1 MTRKK
6 FYFALFFAF
15 FHFACYSQNDSL
27 KGGELYQSNFLID
40 GIQRNFIYYIP
51 LNYGKQDMHPLIIFL
66 HAENGNGK
74 SIIKNYG
81 NAIQLLADSSDAIVI
96 YPDAVNGNWND
107 KMEGNSN
114 ATDTINDV
122 GFISILIDYFRQ
134 VYGSNPS
141 KVYVA
146 GLFHGG
152 KLAYRLSCD
161 IPTKITALAPFT
173 PDMKELGNKCNSNKS
188 VAIMNTDAFVDSS
201 TKKLN
206 TNAIEEMWKFF
217 MSKAK

>member
-6 FYFALFFAF
+6 FCFALLFAF
-15 FHFACYSQNDSL
+15 FHFASYSQNDSL

-51 LNYGKQDMHPLIIFL
+51 VNYGKQDMYPLVIFL
-66 HAENGNGK
+66 HEENGNGK
-74 SIIKNYG
+74 SFIKNYG
-81 NAIQLLADSSDAIVI
+81 NAIQLLADSSDAIVL

-146 GLFHGG
+146 GLFDGG
-152 KLAYRLSCD
+152 RLAYGLSCD
-161 IPTKITALAPFT
+161 IPGKITALAPFT
-173 PDMKELGNKCNSNKS
+173 PDIKEFENKCNSNKS
-188 VAIMNTDAFVDSS
+188 IAIMNTNGFIDSS
-201 TKKLN
+201 NKKLN
-206 TNAIEEMWKFF
+206 
-217 MSKAK
+217 